1 MQDGSCR
8 WIFGSGARTSGNTS
22 VVEAVMFTESQVEL
36 AQKVR
41 GQKDRRLWVKLLE
54 PRIPAV
60 RDDLKQHEMYKFI
73 AGFNSHFKA
82 LTYWGYWK
90 VGRNS
95 ITDSASPLYS
105 LNRSGAAPKL
115 WVFGLQAQT
124 ISFLDVGADGPTEL
138 SHPTDPGKMK
148 EIAATLR
155 RADDERGHHSGEGE
169 RLWLLLQGEGG
180 CVRQRNHCVEA
191 HQ

>member
-1 MQDGSCR
+1 
-8 WIFGSGARTSGNTS
+8 
-22 VVEAVMFTESQVEL
+22 MFTESQVEL
-36 AQKVR
+36 TQKVR
-41 GQKDRRLWVKLLE
+41 GQKDRWLWVKLLE

-60 RDDLKQHEMYKFI
+60 RDDLKQHEMYRFI

-95 ITDSASPLYS
+95 ITNSASPLYS

-124 ISFLDVGADGPTEL
+124 ISFLDVDADGPTEL
-138 SHPTDPGKMK
+138 SHPTDSGKMK
-148 EIAATLR
+148 EIAALYDVRMTS
-155 RADDERGHHSGEGE
+155 AGITPAKGSGSGYYYKAKAGVFDNGTIAWKPISKPMEY
-169 RLWLLLQGEGG
+169 WL
-180 CVRQRNHCVEA
+180 
-191 HQ
+191 